1 MPKPK
6 KKATSSS
13 DKLWKKQAQK
23 ISNDFIKAFEQDSNV
38 LQETPASCLLTMS
51 EVKDAADGV
60 KQIYIIDPHQEYRK
74 MILLDKD
81 AEMLDDHE
89 NDYDIHGKRRI
100 GHFTGAKFANSYPT
114 DKLKWIVVSQR
125 LSDYVL
131 NRLEIKS
138 KKKTAEHEKPLIKSK
153 KRKAQSQMANVKK
166 NLVKVASDFNALIE
180 RFQEDV
186 PCPGDEDAWIMRK
199 EGVIDTLNNVINK
212 LEKTIDTNKTCKR
225 APRYA

>member
-1 MPKPK
+1 MPKQK
-6 KKATSSS
+6 KKATSS

-23 ISNDFIKAFEQDSNV
+23 IANDFIKAFEQDRDV
-38 LQETPASCLLTMS
+38 LYETPASCLLTMS

-60 KQIYIIDPHQEYRK
+60 KQIYIIDPHQEYLK

-89 NDYDIHGKRRI
+89 SPKSIPPDN
-100 GHFTGAKFANSYPT
+100 
-114 DKLKWIVVSQR
+114 LKWIVVSQR

-225 APRYA
+225 APRS

>member
-6 KKATSSS
+6 KKATSS
-13 DKLWKKQAQK
+13 DKLWKKQAQNIAK
-23 ISNDFIKAFEQDSNV
+23 DFIKAFQQDRAV
-38 LQETPASCLLTMS
+38 LDETPASCLLTMS
-51 EVKDAADGV
+51 EVKDVADGV
-60 KQIYIIDPHQEYRK
+60 KQIYIIDPRQEYLK

-89 NDYDIHGKRRI
+89 SDYNSHGKRRI
-100 GHFTGAKFANSYPT
+100 GHFTGKIIAKSIPPDN
-114 DKLKWIVVSQR
+114 LKWIVVSQR

-153 KRKAQSQMANVKK
+153 KRKAQSQMTLKK
-166 NLVKVASDFNALIE
+166 KLVKVANDFNALIE